1 MYLLGG
7 LCVCVREKDLSLACS
22 GIQTYPGMSDE
33 PKNRSRR
40 RSWFIWR
47 FNMEHKAWSLWR
59 ESWCL
64 LETCSLAPLPGS
76 QSWGLWREGL
86 EEGTIFTGAWNT
98 QRSLGSCHAVRNSSG
113 VGLLWQLQEKKEK
126 TWGTNSSILT
136 EDPAK
141 RVRIRHPL
149 QQLLR

>member
-1 MYLLGG
+1 MYLLVG
-7 LCVCVREKDLSLACS
+7 LCMCVREKDLSLACS

-40 RSWFIWR
+40 RWFIWR
-47 FNMEHKAWSLWR
+47 FNMERKARSLWR

-64 LETCSLAPLPGS
+64 LETCPLAPLPGT
-76 QSWGLWREGL
+76 QSWGLWGEGL
-86 EEGTIFTGAWNT
+86 EEATISTGAWNT
-98 QRSLGSCHAVRNSSG
+98 QTLLGSCYAVRNSSG
-113 VGLLWQLQEKKEK
+113 VGLVWQLQQKKER
-126 TWGTNSSILT
+126 TWGTISSILT